1 MNVDGTGQINANTVV
16 LQTFYMCSFFFPRK
30 IFIFIHFFQ
39 TLSVCIL
46 NYGLSSFM
54 YAIERTLQL
63 VKGSLTILTCS
74 LPNLQG
80 GGGYVRPLKN
90 PGSVLSTLSKTS
102 WRGSVREGF
111 CPYPFCT
118 CSSTELIYI

>member
-1 MNVDGTGQINANTVV
+1 MNVDGTGQTNAKTVV

-80 GGGYVRPLKN
+80 WGA
-90 PGSVLSTLSKTS
+90 
-102 WRGSVREGF
+102 EGVMSA
-111 CPYPFCT
+111 P
-118 CSSTELIYI
+118 